1 MRPYVKS
8 VPASQG
14 DTAIA
19 PVNRPYV
26 KFVALSQEDMQ
37 NETNLNRPY
46 VKSVAA
52 SQEDVVAAD
61 SGESDDDNS

>member
-14 DTAIA
+14 DKALA

-26 KFVALSQEDMQ
+26 KFVALSQEDM
-37 NETNLNRPY
+37 NNNANLYRPY
-46 VKSVAA
+46 VKSVPA
-52 SQEDVVAAD
+52 SQEDLT
-61 SGESDDDNS
+61 ETE